1 MYILT
6 KIPNESI
13 SIPQFHTFIFVFIFT
28 LRNPA
33 LIKTIIIL
41 GPAHPFRGGGI
52 TTFNERLATEF
63 QNQGYEV
70 TIYNFSLQYPSF
82 LFPGKSQYSAEPAPQ
97 HLKILQKVNSVN
109 PFNWYKVGNE
119 LKRLK
124 PDVIV
129 VRYWLPL
136 MGPALGTILRKVKKN
151 NHTKVI
157 AITDNVIPH
166 EKRPG
171 DKPFTHYFL
180 KPCDAFIAMSDKVM
194 KDLKSIEPGKP
205 AVRVAHPLYDNF
217 GPAVSKEAARE
228 KLLIN
233 NQELIILFFGFIRK
247 YKGLDILFEAMSLLK
262 TRIQSRTSGT
272 KFPIPKLLVAGEF
285 YEDEKNYQQQ
295 IDALGIRDLLIL
307 RTGFVAD
314 REVRNYFCAADV
326 VIQPYRN
333 ATQSGVTPLAYHFE
347 KPMIVT
353 NVGALP
359 DYVPHE
365 KAGLVAEPSA
375 AALAAAIE
383 RYFVLGEA
391 YFLPQL
397 REEKKKYSWKVL
409 TQEIIKLSENVK
421 NVET

>member
-1 MYILT
+1 
-6 KIPNESI
+6 
-13 SIPQFHTFIFVFIFT
+13 
-28 LRNPA
+28 
-33 LIKTIIIL
+33 LIGSIIIL

-63 QNQGYEV
+63 QHQGYEV
-70 TIYNFSLQYPSF
+70 TIYNFSLQYPAF
-82 LFPGKSQYSAEPAPQ
+82 FFPGKSQYSTEPAPT
-97 HLKILQKVNSVN
+97 HLKILQKVNSIN
-109 PFNWYKVGNE
+109 PLNWIKVGNE

-124 PDVIV
+124 PDLIV

-151 NHTKVI
+151 HHTKVI

-180 KPCDAFIAMSDKVM
+180 QPCDAFITMSDKVM

-205 AVRVAHPLYDNF
+205 ALQVAHPLYDNF
-217 GPAVSKEAARE
+217 GAPVSKEAARAGL
-228 KLLIN
+228 KIN
-233 NQELIILFFGFIRK
+233 KGELIILFFGFIRK
-247 YKGLDILFEAMSLLK
+247 YKGLDILLEAMSLLK
-262 TRIQSRTSGT
+262 HPVPDSRSQ
-272 KFPIPKLLVAGEF
+272 IPKLLVAGEF
-285 YEDEKNYQQQ
+285 YEDEKIYQQH
-295 IDALGIRDLLIL
+295 IDALGIRDMLIMK
-307 RTGFVAD
+307 TGFIPD
-314 REVRNYFCAADV
+314 SEVKNYFCAADV

-365 KAGLVAEPSA
+365 KAGLVAEPTA
-375 AALAAAIE
+375 ASLAAAIQT
-383 RYFVLGEA
+383 YFTLGEE

-397 REEKKKYSWKVL
+397 REEKKKYSWEIL
-409 TQEIIKLSENVK
+409 TAEIIKLAEH
-421 NVET
+421 VEI